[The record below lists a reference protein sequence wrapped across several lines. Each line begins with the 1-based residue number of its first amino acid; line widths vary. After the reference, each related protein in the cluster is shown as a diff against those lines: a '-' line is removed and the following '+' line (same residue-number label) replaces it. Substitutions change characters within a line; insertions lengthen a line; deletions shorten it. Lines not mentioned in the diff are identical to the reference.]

1 MEESMK
7 PRIMM
12 ISWRYMLDE
21 KDTHVWE
28 VKLGRVTVTCW
39 GFKKAVEIASNWN
52 MYKEQP

>member
-1 MEESMK
+1 MK
-7 PRIMM
+7 PHITMHR
-12 ISWRYMLDE
+12 WRYLLDE
-21 KDTHVWE
+21 RGTHVWE